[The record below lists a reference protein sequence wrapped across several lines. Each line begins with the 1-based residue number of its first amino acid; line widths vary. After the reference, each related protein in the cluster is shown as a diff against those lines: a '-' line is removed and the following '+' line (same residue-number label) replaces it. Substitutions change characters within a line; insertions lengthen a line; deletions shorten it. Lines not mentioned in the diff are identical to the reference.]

1 LLWFILLNMEKNT
14 LENKIDWHNLQ
25 RNKEIAI
32 IMNESF
38 DKMKKGLEYNVNPIK
53 AQILVMSG
61 KAKLK

>member
-1 LLWFILLNMEKNT
+1 MEKES
-14 LENKIDWHNLQ
+14 LSNKLDWHELQ
-25 RNKEIAI
+25 RNKEISI